1 MPSEK
6 IAVVAGVSF
15 DLGSLGREPTPSEAA
30 FLDLL
35 RLAADDSPA
44 WYGVRGDGQ
53 LAGNWSLF
61 TAGEARRVRQ
71 REQEAV
77 FGSMIAGYDPD
88 REPKPG
94 DDLPARIP
102 PTAAAKRD
110 PEVEPPSTAS
120 PPDDAPRA
128 AESSRSDETISEQA
142 MVAKIKLDV
151 LGRLPNGGI
160 KIFSLYHK
168 KTSIIKNIGRMT
180 YEDLLQIAGPPA
192 REHVIK
198 SNENDVPGVY
208 PFTAV
213 RESIAI
219 LAGYR
224 MISDQTELGVGCWE
238 GIERTAPDDLS
249 IVLVGIGEAAY
260 WNGDRK
266 LRHID
271 YPRAKGHLLDFESG
285 GEQWYDYR
293 ALASMLDT
301 ITQEDA
307 AKIKD
312 ECVALFDRWK
322 WKSASSSLVATGL
335 VFASFVQTLWEWR
348 PQVAVM
354 GESNSGKSYLWMT
367 MERLFGRICIKQ
379 AKPTE
384 PGLRQSIGNTAKVVF
399 IDEFDKCGKHRAA
412 ILEMM
417 RLSSRGEKTFRGT
430 PGQKAI
436 VTSVKNMVWV
446 AGIEAGLI
454 EEADKNRF
462 ITLDLVKPPASESGN
477 LVLPTVAE
485 AGELGQKMLAVA
497 IKSIDRA
504 RPLAV
509 KLRDTH
515 VPGIDARIVES
526 YAVPAAMLAVIDGAS
541 DDEARE
547 ILRLML
553 TDLDQQEVEVDT
565 DKAAVLRDIFGSYI
579 QSGTVRL
586 TAAQWLHVV
595 LQHENKRGEAEIALA
610 GHGIKV
616 DAYTAEDLESI
627 PPAFR
632 SGCEEGGQC
641 LVVGHRKV
649 QSGLLRGTHWDG
661 KSIDKIL
668 TRIPGVIRSRRRVGG
683 LKLHCVIVPMEFL
696 RNEILGGAENVASS
710 EF

>member
-1 MPSEK
+1 MSSL
-6 IAVVAGVSF
+6 IAVVAGATF
-15 DLGSLGREPTPSEAA
+15 DLEALNREPTPAEAS
-30 FLDLL
+30 FFNLL
-35 RLAADDSPA
+35 SLAADDSQS
-44 WYGVRGDGQ
+44 WYGVDGGR
-53 LAGNWSLF
+53 LAGNWDLF
-61 TAGEARRVRQ
+61 TAGEARRIRQ

-77 FGSMIAGYDPD
+77 FGAAIAGYDPD

-102 PTAAAKRD
+102 PVVPAAATRS
-110 PEVEPPSTAS
+110 VEPADSNL
-120 PPDDAPRA
+120 PPDERRTAGPA
-128 AESSRSDETISEQA
+128 QSIDETISEKSI
-142 MVAKIKLDV
+142 VSKIKLDV

-168 KTSIIKNIGRMT
+168 KTSVIKNIGRMT

-198 SNENDVPGVY
+198 SNENDVPGVF
-208 PFTAV
+208 PFSAV

-224 MISDQTELGVGCWE
+224 TISDQTELGVGCWE
-238 GIERTAPDDLS
+238 GIEKSTPDELS
-249 IVLVGIGEAAY
+249 IVLVGVGEAAY

-266 LRHID
+266 LHHID

-285 GEQWYDYR
+285 GEQWYDYGS
-293 ALASMLDT
+293 LSSMLDS
-301 ITQEDA
+301 ITQEEA
-307 AKIKD
+307 IRVKD

-322 WKSASSSLVATGL
+322 WKSPSSPLVATGL

-367 MERLFGRICIKQ
+367 MERLFGKICIKQ

-384 PGLRQSIGNTAKVVF
+384 PGLRQSIANTAKVVF
-399 IDEFDKCGKHRAA
+399 IDEFDKCGKHRSA

-417 RLSSRGEKTFRGT
+417 RLASRGEKTFRGT

-436 VTSVKNMVWV
+436 VTSVKNLIWV

-485 AGELGQKMLAVA
+485 AAALGQKMLAVA
-497 IKSIDRA
+497 IKSIERA
-504 RPLAV
+504 KPLAI

-515 VPGIDARIVES
+515 VAGIDARIVES

-553 TDLDQQEVEVDT
+553 TDLDRQEVEVDT
-565 DKAAVLRDIFGSYI
+565 DKAVVLRDIFGSYI
-579 QSGTVRL
+579 QSGNVRL
-586 TAAQWLHVV
+586 TAAQWIHTV
-595 LQHENKRGEAEIALA
+595 LRHENRREEAEIALA
-610 GHGIKV
+610 GHGLKI
-616 DAYTAEDLESI
+616 DTYTVEETKRIHAN
-627 PPAFR
+627 
-632 SGCEEGGQC
+632 SGIRFNSGDKC

-649 QSGLLRGTHWDG
+649 QSGLLRNTSWDG
-661 KSIDKIL
+661 KSIDKIM
-668 TRIPGVIRSRRRVGG
+668 TRIPGVIRGRRHVGG
-683 LKLHCVIVPMEFL
+683 LKLHCVLVPMDYL
-696 RNEILGGAENVASS
+696 QSEILGDAEPPPDSG
-710 EF
+710 F